1 MKKRINKHIEKKD
14 FVKVY
19 LADHNGFDLINFSG
33 VIFAQNE
40 EFVVMSSLYDFNED
54 GFVVISK
61 SDISEIK
68 KGENELFYDKIIISE
83 GIKQK
88 MEARFLELDFKLG
101 TYAEMFESIKNV
113 GFPIIIQNLYGP
125 KSIFLIGP
133 IFNVKKKKVFIDYF
147 NARGE
152 YDLKP
157 VSIKYKDIT
166 FFRFDD
172 LYSNLFFK
180 HSKRVE

>member
-14 FVKVY
+14 LVKVY
-19 LADHNGFDLINFSG
+19 LADNNGFDLINFTG
-33 VIFAQNE
+33 IIFAQNE
-40 EFVVMSSLYDFNED
+40 EFIVMSSLYDFNED
-54 GFVVISK
+54 GYVVISK

-68 KGENELFYDKIIISE
+68 KGENEQFYDKILISE
-83 GIKQK
+83 GINQK
-88 MEARFLELDFKLG
+88 IEARFIELDFKLG
-101 TYAEMFESIKNV
+101 TYAEMFESLKKV
-113 GFPIIIQNLYGP
+113 GFPIIIENLYGS
-125 KSIFLIGP
+125 KNIFLIGP

-166 FFRFDD
+166 IFRFDD
-172 LYSNLFFK
+172 LYTNLFFK
-180 HSKRVE
+180 YSKRVD

>member
-1 MKKRINKHIEKKD
+1 MQKRINKHIEKKD

-19 LADHNGFDLINFSG
+19 LADHNGLDLINFSG
-33 VIFAQNE
+33 TIFAHNE
-40 EFVVMSSLYDFNED
+40 EFIIMSSIYNFNED

-68 KGENELFYDKIIISE
+68 KGENELFYDKILISE
-83 GIKQK
+83 GIKEK
-88 MEARFLELDFKLG
+88 IEVRFLELDFKLG
-101 TYAEMFESIKNV
+101 TYVEMFESLKNN
-113 GFPIIIQNLYGP
+113 GFPIIIENLYGT
-125 KSIFLIGP
+125 KNICLIGP
-133 IFNVKKKKVFIDYF
+133 IFKVKKKKVFVDYF

-157 VSIKYKDIT
+157 VAIKFKDIT

-172 LYSNLFFK
+172 LYTNLYFK
-180 HSKRVE
+180 HSKRVD